1 MAQIPNMH
9 GAAAAVLASFVLL
22 AIAGSAV
29 MPAYSQDEDIPTCSL
44 TQFDPNC
51 SPSGWIAFILGEVF
65 VAIAIAVFLFYLQS
79 KTDKGL
85 SETIEQI
92 QVILKR
98 EDESRRRQL
107 IYVNQALKNYFSVIL
122 MITGLMNRAL
132 VKAETYEDVPATIRD
147 KQKDLVRA
155 VNRSGEALS
164 LAVEMLDPLLTEQIR
179 RFLNRVEEVN
189 LSSGVGKGFP
199 GYDDLKK
206 EIARFTEKLDA
217 EIGNED
223 RILK

>member
-1 MAQIPNMH
+1 MRR
-9 GAAAAVLASFVLL
+9 AAVAVLASFVFL
-22 AIAGSAV
+22 AVAGSAV

-51 SPSGWIAFILGEVF
+51 SPSGWMAFILGELG
-65 VAIAIAVFLFYLQS
+65 VAIAIALFLHYLQGQTNS
-79 KTDKGL
+79 KI
-85 SETIEQI
+85 SEAIEQI

-132 VKAETYEDVPATIRD
+132 AKAETYEEVPETIRD
-147 KQKDLVRA
+147 KRKDLIRA
-155 VNRSGEALS
+155 VGRSGETLS

-179 RFLNRVEEVN
+179 RLLNRVEEVN

-206 EIARFTEKLDA
+206 EIVRFTEKLDA
-217 EIGNED
+217 EIGGED